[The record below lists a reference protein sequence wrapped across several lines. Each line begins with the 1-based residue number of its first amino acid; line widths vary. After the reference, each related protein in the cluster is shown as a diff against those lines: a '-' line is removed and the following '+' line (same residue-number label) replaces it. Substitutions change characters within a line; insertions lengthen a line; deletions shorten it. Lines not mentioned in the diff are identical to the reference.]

1 MQTRL
6 LNAITALLL
15 AVGGAAAQD
24 INLTGNLT
32 PTKASYIKGGP
43 IELLLTVTNGLP
55 IAVSID
61 SPYPTFPPR
70 GGITITPA
78 AAKGRGS
85 LRRDGPTLIEVAFA
99 SRRLAAGETCSYKVY
114 LQRYMADLDV
124 GAHSLAYSIDIPARR
139 TDDGRW
145 ISVKGE
151 GALEIGVF
159 AGTDAELN
167 ETLAAYAA
175 QLAAADFAESN
186 FWPTRAAE
194 EALAVTPSPLV
205 IPYLKTLFE
214 IGSTRH
220 DVSPL
225 SKFRGNEQAEDLLLS
240 IVRGDKGKPPG
251 LGGLHLATALS
262 VLEDWQYVL
271 TREDFAALCALP
283 DTGFKGRL
291 LQYAEKMNRAA
302 YLPAV
307 ETLTS
312 STTPGV
318 ADLAA
323 RVAQELRDNG
333 QWAEAVASLFG
344 RCAPRLMPF
353 GGTPRGRRSETDS
366 PGRDVVP
373 VSGERAR
380 EQLSR

>member
-24 INLTGNLT
+24 INLTANLT
-32 PTKASYIKGGP
+32 PAKASYIKGGP
-43 IELLLTVTNGLP
+43 IELLLTVTNRLP

-61 SPYPTFPPR
+61 SPYPFATPQR
-70 GGITITPA
+70 GGITIMPA
-78 AAKGRGS
+78 AAKGRG
-85 LRRDGPTLIEVAFA
+85 RRDGPTNIHEFFA

-124 GAHSLAYSIDIPARR
+124 GAHSLAYSIDIAARR
-139 TDDGRW
+139 TDDRRW

-167 ETLAAYAA
+167 ETLAAYAG
-175 QLAAADFAESN
+175 QLAVADRTKSDY
-186 FWPTRAAE
+186 WLTRAAE

-205 IPYLKTLFE
+205 IPYLKTLFQ

-240 IVRGDKGKPPG
+240 IVRGDKGNPPS
-251 LGGLHLATALS
+251 LGGLHLPTALS
-262 VLEDWQYVL
+262 VLQDWQYVL

-283 DTGFKGRL
+283 DTGFMGKL
-291 LQYAEKMNRAA
+291 LQYAEKINRAA

-312 STTPGV
+312 SKTPGV

-323 RVAQELRDNG
+323 RVAQGLRENG
-333 QWAEAVASLFG
+333 Q
-344 RCAPRLMPF
+344 
-353 GGTPRGRRSETDS
+353 
-366 PGRDVVP
+366 
-373 VSGERAR
+373 
-380 EQLSR
+380 

>member
-1 MQTRL
+1 MHTRL

-24 INLTGNLT
+24 INLTANLT

-43 IELLLTVTNGLP
+43 IELLLTVTNRLP
-55 IAVSID
+55 IAVSIA
-61 SPYPTFPPR
+61 SPYPFALR

-78 AAKGRGS
+78 AARGRGS
-85 LRRDGPTLIEVAFA
+85 LRRDGPTKIEEAFA
-99 SRRLAAGETCSYKVY
+99 PRRLAAGETCSYKIY
-114 LQRYMADLDV
+114 LQRFMADLDV
-124 GAHSLAYSIDIPARR
+124 GAHSLAYSIDIAAR
-139 TDDGRW
+139 TDDRRW
-145 ISVKGE
+145 VSVKGE
-151 GALEIGVF
+151 GSLEIGVF
-159 AGTDAELN
+159 AGTDAELS
-167 ETLAAYAA
+167 ESVAAYAG
-175 QLAAADFAESN
+175 QLAVADLAKSDV
-186 FWPTRAAE
+186 WLTRAAE

-214 IGSTRH
+214 IGSTSN

-240 IVRGDKGKPPG
+240 IVRGDKGHPPG
-251 LGGLHLATALS
+251 LGGLHLPTALS
-262 VLEDWQYVL
+262 VLQDWQYVL

-312 STTPGV
+312 SKTPGV
-318 ADLAA
+318 ADMAA
-323 RVAQELRDNG
+323 RVARELRENG
-333 QWAEAVASLFG
+333 Q
-344 RCAPRLMPF
+344 
-353 GGTPRGRRSETDS
+353 
-366 PGRDVVP
+366 
-373 VSGERAR
+373 
-380 EQLSR
+380 

>member
-24 INLTGNLT
+24 INLTANLT
-32 PTKASYIKGGP
+32 PAKASYIKGGP
-43 IELLLTVTNGLP
+43 IELLLTVTNRLP

-61 SPYPTFPPR
+61 SPYPFALR

-78 AAKGRGS
+78 AAKGRG
-85 LRRDGPTLIEVAFA
+85 RRDGPTTIEVAFA

-124 GAHSLAYSIDIPARR
+124 GAHSLAYAIDIPARR
-139 TDDGRW
+139 TDDRRW
-145 ISVKGE
+145 LSAKGE

-167 ETLAAYAA
+167 EALAAYAG
-175 QLAAADFAESN
+175 QLAVADLAKSDVWF
-186 FWPTRAAE
+186 TRAAE

-214 IGSTRH
+214 IGSTAN

-240 IVRGDKGKPPG
+240 IVRGDKGRPPG

-262 VLEDWQYVL
+262 VLQDWQYVL

-283 DTGFKGRL
+283 DTGFMGKL

-307 ETLTS
+307 ETLTGS
-312 STTPGV
+312 KTPGV
-318 ADLAA
+318 ADLAG
-323 RVAQELRDNG
+323 RVAQKLRESG
-333 QWAEAVASLFG
+333 Q
-344 RCAPRLMPF
+344 
-353 GGTPRGRRSETDS
+353 
-366 PGRDVVP
+366 
-373 VSGERAR
+373 
-380 EQLSR
+380 

>member
-6 LNAITALLL
+6 LNTITALLL

-24 INLTGNLT
+24 INLTANLT

-43 IELLLTVTNGLP
+43 IELLLTVTNRLP
-55 IAVSID
+55 IAASID
-61 SPYPTFPPR
+61 SPYPTFPPL

-85 LRRDGPTLIEVAFA
+85 LRREGPTKIEQTFVP
-99 SRRLAAGETCSYKVY
+99 RRLDPGETCSYKVY

-124 GAHSLAYSIDIPARR
+124 GAHYLAYSIDIAARTADR
-139 TDDGRW
+139 RW
-145 ISVKGE
+145 VSAKGE
-151 GALEIGVF
+151 GSLEIGVF

-167 ETLAAYAA
+167 ETLAAYAG
-175 QLAAADFAESN
+175 QLAVADLAKSDY
-186 FWPTRAAE
+186 WLTRAAE

-214 IGSTRH
+214 IGSTGNN
-220 DVSPL
+220 VSPL
-225 SKFRGNEQAEDLLLS
+225 SKFRGNEHAEDLLLS
-240 IVRGDKGKPPG
+240 IVRGDKGRPPG

-262 VLEDWQYVL
+262 VLQDWQYVL
-271 TREDFAALCALP
+271 TREDFAALCARP

-312 STTPGV
+312 SKTPGV
-318 ADLAA
+318 ADLAT
-323 RVAQELRDNG
+323 RVAQELRENG
-333 QWAEAVASLFG
+333 Q
-344 RCAPRLMPF
+344 
-353 GGTPRGRRSETDS
+353 
-366 PGRDVVP
+366 
-373 VSGERAR
+373 
-380 EQLSR
+380 